1 MSELSQPSKNK
12 EPLAIS
18 GAGLFQWK
26 VTFEG
31 NWAPRISSQRGLFKN
46 EFYFRLVFQTIA
58 NTLFQKMSGVF
69 DCEIPRYFVYWE
81 KEKKDCQLNYATMF
95 SSHFEVF
102 YFVHIE
108 RLVLDLLG
116 SRYYTF

>member
-1 MSELSQPSKNK
+1 M
-12 EPLAIS
+12 S

-26 VTFEG
+26 VSFEG

-46 EFYFRLVFQTIA
+46 ELYFRLVFQTIA

-69 DCEIPRYFVYWE
+69 DSEILRYFVYWE
-81 KEKKDCQLNYATMF
+81 KGKKDCQLNYTTMF

-108 RLVLDLLG
+108 RPVLDLVG